1 MVDSYDKIMQERFR
15 REQEQR
21 DRVMSLEKQLKMWK
35 ARQTELRQVSVTG
48 LDQKF
53 IRRNL
58 DKCSEEIKRIT
69 DALARV

>member
-21 DRVMSLEKQLKMWK
+21 DRVMSLEKQLKMWQN
-35 ARQTELRQVSVTG
+35 RQKELRQVTVTA

-53 IRRNL
+53 VRRNL

-69 DALARV
+69 DALSRV